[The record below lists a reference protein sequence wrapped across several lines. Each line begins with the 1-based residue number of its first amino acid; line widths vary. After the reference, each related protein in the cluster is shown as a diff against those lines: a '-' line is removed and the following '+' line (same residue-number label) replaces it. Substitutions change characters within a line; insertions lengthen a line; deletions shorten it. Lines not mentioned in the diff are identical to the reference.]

1 MGRRPAR
8 CYRYCKN
15 KPYIKSRYLRGV
27 PESKIRI
34 YDVGFK
40 DADVMEF
47 SHAVHLCSDER
58 EQLSSNCLEAS
69 FPVSIISNKFCSTLL
84 TTL

>member
-27 PESKIRI
+27 PEAKIRI
-34 YDVGFK
+34 YDVGRK
-40 DADVMEF
+40 AALVGEF
-47 SHAVHLCSDER
+47 AACPVH
-58 EQLSSNCLEAS
+58 CLRPQASEAS
-69 FPVSIISNKFCSTLL
+69 ASRLRSGLATIEL
-84 TTL
+84 